1 MNHNFFRK
9 RLKSDSDDDIS
20 YKFTSRD
27 PSNPPFNPAFTV
39 FQFPSS
45 SFCSPTFLNNNPMDT
60 PEGLR
65 LRLMTLLSLYDLLP
79 YSISHPP
86 NGTAPMTLDEAI
98 GPDAVRRCLEAMSRQ
113 SQSLPT
119 ELANILVR
127 LCQTIERYFICVD
140 VQCRGAIR
148 GTHHPVIHDR
158 HTTRVSRHRTLKAT
172 TMAALTNRVAD

>member
-1 MNHNFFRK
+1 
-9 RLKSDSDDDIS
+9 
-20 YKFTSRD
+20 
-27 PSNPPFNPAFTV
+27 
-39 FQFPSS
+39 
-45 SFCSPTFLNNNPMDT
+45 MDT

-127 LCQTIERYFICVD
+127 LRQAIEGYSIYVD

-148 GTHHPVIHDR
+148 GTHRLVMHDQPI
-158 HTTRVSRHRTLKAT
+158 TRVSRHRTPKAI
-172 TMAALTNRVAD
+172 TMAALTSRVDDLW